1 MAGERQRF
9 QKRRI
14 ESNRMAVKVCIVGCG
29 ALGSVFAAH
38 LARLDDVEVHAYDV
52 SESHTRAIGERG
64 LRISGAAEFAATFHA
79 TSQARDIPP
88 CDFGI
93 FATKSLHTRAAIEQ
107 TAHIFG
113 SSAAVCSVQNGLGN
127 EEIIAE
133 HVRHVIRGATTL
145 AAHLI
150 GPGHVGFEFC
160 SNLWIGPFEP
170 SGTPYARVEQL
181 AELLNR
187 AGLRVVALHD
197 ARGAQ
202 WTKLIFNAAVNPVD
216 ALTQLHHGA
225 ATRFPPTG
233 ALYEA
238 LLQEGESV
246 AIALGIS
253 LHGDARQMIAEG
265 ASATAKRN
273 VSMLLDVLARR
284 PTEVDFLNG
293 AIAGWG
299 EKLGVPV
306 PLNRAIWQLIK
317 GLEHSWTGPS

>member
-1 MAGERQRF
+1 MP
-9 QKRRI
+9 
-14 ESNRMAVKVCIVGCG
+14 VKVCVVGCG

-38 LARLDDVEVHAYDV
+38 LARLDDVEVYAYDV
-52 SESHTRAIGERG
+52 SQAHIRAINERG
-64 LRISGAAEFAATFHA
+64 LQISGAVEFTARLHA
-79 TSQARDIPP
+79 TWDAREIPP

-93 FATKSLHTRAAIEQ
+93 FATKSLQTRAAGDQ
-107 TAHIFG
+107 TAHVFG
-113 SSAAVCSVQNGLGN
+113 TSGTVCSVQNGLGN

-133 HVRHVIRGATTL
+133 HVKQVIRGATTM

-150 GPGHVGFEFC
+150 APGHVGFEFY
-160 SNLWIGPFEP
+160 SDLWVGPFEP
-170 SGTPYARVEQL
+170 SGTPFAHVEQL
-181 AELLNR
+181 GELLSR
-187 AGLRVVALHD
+187 AGLRVVMLQD

-225 ATRFPPTG
+225 ATRFHPTG

-246 AIALGIS
+246 AKALGIV
-253 LHGDARQMIAEG
+253 LYGDGRQIVAEG
-265 ASATAKRN
+265 AKAAEKRN
-273 VSMLLDVLARR
+273 VSMLLDVLAKR

-293 AIAGWG
+293 AIADWG
-299 EKLGVPV
+299 EKLGIPV

-317 GLEHSWTGPS
+317 GLEHSWTDPS

>member
-1 MAGERQRF
+1 MT
-9 QKRRI
+9 
-14 ESNRMAVKVCIVGCG
+14 VKICIVGCG

-38 LARLDDVEVHAYDV
+38 LANLADVEVYAYDV
-52 SESHTRAIGERG
+52 SESHMHAINERG
-64 LRISGAAEFAATFHA
+64 LQISGAAEFTARPHA
-79 TSQARDIPP
+79 TSRAREIPP

-93 FATKSLHTRAAIEQ
+93 FATKSLHTRDAIEQ

-113 SSAAVCSVQNGLGN
+113 SSGTVCSVQNGLGN

-133 HVRHVIRGATTL
+133 HVRHVVRGATTM

-150 GPGHVGFEFC
+150 GSGHAGFEFY
-160 SNLWIGPFEP
+160 SDLWIGPFEP
-170 SGTPYARVEQL
+170 TGTPYARVEHL
-181 AELLNR
+181 AELLSR
-187 AGLRVVALHD
+187 AGLRVVALQD

-246 AIALGIS
+246 AKALGIA
-253 LHGDARQMIAEG
+253 LYGDARQMIAEG
-265 ASATAKRN
+265 ARATEKRN
-273 VSMLLDVLARR
+273 VSMLLDVLAKR

-293 AIAGWG
+293 AIADWG

-306 PLNRAIWQLIK
+306 SLNRAIWQLVK
-317 GLEHSWTGPS
+317 GLEHSWTDPS